1 MAMAKA
7 RAIVRITGEVQGVG
21 FRNFTVRKA
30 RPLGLS
36 GYVQNLRDGSVRAE
50 IEGERDQIEKLL
62 EILKTEGPGHIENIE
77 VIWSDYLDEFTGF
90 GIQL

>member
-1 MAMAKA
+1 MAKA

-50 IEGERDQIEKLL
+50 IEGERDHIEKLL
-62 EILKTEGPGHIENIE
+62 EILKSEGPGQVEHIE

-90 GIQL
+90 GIQM

>member
-1 MAMAKA
+1 MAKA
-7 RAIVRITGEVQGVG
+7 RAIVRIVGEVQGVG
-21 FRNFTVRKA
+21 FRNFAVRRA

-50 IEGERDQIEKLL
+50 IEGERTQIEKFLD
-62 EILKTEGPGHIENIE
+62 ILKAEGPGQIENME

-90 GIQL
+90 GIQM

>member
-1 MAMAKA
+1 MAKA
-7 RAIVRITGEVQGVG
+7 RAIVRITGDVQGVG

-50 IEGERDQIEKLL
+50 IEGERDAIEKLL
-62 EILKTEGPGHIENIE
+62 EILKAEGPGQIEHIE

>member
-1 MAMAKA
+1 MAKA
-7 RAIVRITGEVQGVG
+7 RAIVRIVGDVQGVG
-21 FRNFTVRKA
+21 LRNFTVRKA

-50 IEGERDQIEKLL
+50 IEGEREQIEALL
-62 EILKTEGPGHIENIE
+62 DVLRQQGPGRIEHLE

>member
-1 MAMAKA
+1 MAKA
-7 RAIVRITGEVQGVG
+7 RAIVRIVGEVQGVG
-21 FRNFTVRKA
+21 FRNFAVRKA

-50 IEGERDQIEKLL
+50 IEGERTQIEKFLDT
-62 EILKTEGPGHIENIE
+62 LKTEGPGQIENME

-90 GIQL
+90 GIQM

>member
-1 MAMAKA
+1 MAKA

-30 RPLGLS
+30 RSLALS

-62 EILKTEGPGHIENIE
+62 EILRTEGPGRIEQME

-90 GIQL
+90 GIQM

>member
-1 MAMAKA
+1 MAKA
-7 RAIVRITGEVQGVG
+7 RAIVRIVGEVQGVG
-21 FRNFTVRKA
+21 FRNFAVRRA

-50 IEGERDQIEKLL
+50 IEGERTQIEKFLDT
-62 EILKTEGPGHIENIE
+62 LKAEGPGQIENME

-90 GIQL
+90 GIQM

>member
-1 MAMAKA
+1 MAKA
-7 RAIVRITGEVQGVG
+7 RAIVRIVGEVQGVG
-21 FRNFTVRKA
+21 FRNFAVRRA

-50 IEGERDQIEKLL
+50 IEGERTQIEKFLDA
-62 EILKTEGPGHIENIE
+62 LKTEGPGQIEHIE

-90 GIQL
+90 GIQM

>member
-1 MAMAKA
+1 MAKA
-7 RAIVRITGEVQGVG
+7 RAIVRIVGEVQGVG
-21 FRNFTVRKA
+21 FRNFAVRRA

-50 IEGERDQIEKLL
+50 IEGERTQIEKFLDT
-62 EILKTEGPGHIENIE
+62 LKTESPGQIENME

-90 GIQL
+90 GIQM

>member
-1 MAMAKA
+1 MAKA
-7 RAIVRITGEVQGVG
+7 RAIVRIVGEVQGVG
-21 FRNFTVRKA
+21 FRNFAVRKA

-50 IEGERDQIEKLL
+50 IEGERTQIEKFLDT
-62 EILKTEGPGHIENIE
+62 LKAESPGQIENME

-90 GIQL
+90 GIQM

>member
-1 MAMAKA
+1 MAKA
-7 RAIVRITGEVQGVG
+7 RAIVRIVGEVQGVG
-21 FRNFTVRKA
+21 FRNFAVRKA

-50 IEGERDQIEKLL
+50 IEGERTQIEKFLDT
-62 EILKTEGPGHIENIE
+62 LKAKSPGQIENME

-90 GIQL
+90 GIQM